1 LKRLFFLIAAVG
13 FAATQTPRVRDLNFY
28 GLRKVTAEKVLRS
41 GKLRAGEPLPP
52 SKGDLED
59 QIAEISG
66 VLRARVEA
74 VCCEGPD
81 ALLFIGIE
89 EREGPHVA
97 FHSDP
102 TGPATLPE
110 GLPEAYQQFLATVRR
125 AAQQQKTSGAPALER
140 PLMPDSQARE
150 FEQKF
155 ASIAAEHLVELREV
169 LRTGS
174 DPEQRAIAAAV
185 IGYAPKKQDV
195 IDDLQYSMQDPD
207 DGVRS
212 NAIRSLHAIA
222 VFAAT
227 DRSLGIRIAP
237 TWPIELLNS
246 IVLSDRL
253 QAADLLVTL
262 TDTANRAAL
271 DQMRTRALPAL
282 VEMARWETLSYA
294 LRPFLLVGRIAGLNE
309 QEIQERWSKG
319 EREAVIAKALQPP
332 SPDRKRR

>member
-1 LKRLFFLIAAVG
+1 LKRLSFLIAVFG
-13 FAATQTPRVRDLNFY
+13 FAATQTPHVRDLNVY
-28 GLRKVTAEKVLRS
+28 GLRKVTAERILRS
-41 GKLRAGEPLPP
+41 GKLRPGEPLPP

-59 QIAEISG
+59 RLSEISG

-110 GLPEAYQQFLATVRR
+110 GLPAAYQRFLAAVQR
-125 AAQQQKTSGAPALER
+125 AAQQQKTSGTPALDR
-140 PLMPDSQARE
+140 PLISDSQARE
-150 FEQKF
+150 FEEKF
-155 ASIAAEHLVELREV
+155 ASMAAEHLAELREV

-174 DPEQRAIAAAV
+174 EPEQRAIAAAV

-195 IDDLQYSMQDPD
+195 IDDLEYSMQDPD
-207 DGVRS
+207 EAVRS

-222 VFAAT
+222 VFAAR

-262 TDTANRAAL
+262 TDSENRAAL
-271 DQMRTRALPAL
+271 EQMRARALPAL

-294 LRPFLLVGRIAGLNE
+294 LRPFLLIGRIAGVSE

-319 EREAVIAKALQPP
+319 EREAVIARALQPP
-332 SPDRKRR
+332 SPDRKRH

>member
-1 LKRLFFLIAAVG
+1 LKRVLLLIALVSLAVG
-13 FAATQTPRVRDLNFY
+13 QIPRIRDFNVY
-28 GLRKVTAEKVLRS
+28 GSRKVPAEKILRS
-41 GKLRAGEPLPP
+41 AKLRAGEPLPP

-59 QIAEISG
+59 RLSEISG
-66 VLRARVEA
+66 VVRARVEA

-81 ALLFIGIE
+81 ALLFVGIE

-102 TGPATLPE
+102 AGDAALPE
-110 GLPEAYQQFLATVRR
+110 GLASTYQQFLSTVQR
-125 AAQQQKTSGAPALER
+125 AAQQQKSPGTLPSDR
-140 PLMPDSQARE
+140 PLISDTEARG

-155 ASIAAEHLVELREV
+155 SAFASEHIAELREV
-169 LRTGS
+169 LRNG
-174 DPEQRAIAAAV
+174 PEPEERAIAAAV
-185 IGYAPKKQDV
+185 IGYAPMKREV

-207 DGVRS
+207 ESVRS

-222 VFAAT
+222 VYAAR

-253 QAADLLVTL
+253 QATDLLVTL
-262 TDTANRAAL
+262 TDAENRAAL
-271 DQMRTRALPAL
+271 DQMRVRALPAL

-294 LRPFLLVGRIAGLNE
+294 LRPFLLVGRIAGLSE
-309 QEIQERWSKG
+309 KEIQDRWTKG
-319 EREAVIAKALQPP
+319 EREAVIEKALGTPTGRG
-332 SPDRKRR
+332 RKR

>member
-1 LKRLFFLIAAVG
+1 MKRLFFLMAAIG
-13 FAATQTPRVRDLNFY
+13 FAATQTPLVRDLNFY
-28 GLRKVTAEKVLRS
+28 GLRKVTAERVLRS

-59 QIAEISG
+59 RIAEISG
-66 VLRARVEA
+66 VLRVRVEA
-74 VCCEGPD
+74 VCCEGPE

-110 GLPEAYQQFLATVRR
+110 GLPEAYQQFLATVQR

-140 PLMPDSQARE
+140 PLIPDTQARE

-155 ASIAAEHLVELREV
+155 ASMTAEHLGELREV

-174 DPEQRAIAAAV
+174 EPEQRAIAAAV

-195 IDDLQYSMQDPD
+195 IDDLQFAIQDPD

-222 VFAAT
+222 VFAAR
-227 DRSLGIRIAP
+227 DRSLGIRISP

-262 TDTANRAAL
+262 TDTENRAAL
-271 DQMRTRALPAL
+271 DLMRTRALPAL

-294 LRPFLLVGRIAGLNE
+294 LRPFLLVGRIAGLKE
-309 QEIQERWSKG
+309 PEIQERWSKG
-319 EREAVIAKALQPP
+319 EREAVIAKALQLP